1 MLKTKIIEH
10 LKKTISTNL
19 LLDPAEIEP
28 EVFTPDNEKFGHYST
43 NVALKL
49 AKNLKKNPLE
59 IAHQINSELKNSKI
73 FSKIEV
79 ASPGFINFWLKPE
92 LLQKELKEILKK
104 KKNYG
109 QPKAKSSK
117 LKTVNIEFIS
127 ANPTGQLTIGNG
139 RGGFLGDALANLLEF
154 SGFKVTRE
162 YYIND
167 AKASNQIKELGKTAL
182 GKGETYKTSYLQKK
196 IKLIKKELQGKSES
210 EAGYLLA
217 QEVMKDIK
225 NFITKRLKIK
235 FDVWFSEESL
245 YQKKA
250 IDKLLEKLEKKGLI
264 YKKEGAIW
272 FKTAQFGDTENRVLI
287 RKTGE
292 PTYFLSDLAYFLNKL
307 EGRKFNKIINIW
319 GADHH
324 GYELRLRAA
333 LKALGIADDKFKAII
348 TQMVRLVK
356 EGKEIKMSKRKG
368 EYFTLEELIKEIG
381 LDATRF
387 FFLMYSPD
395 THMDFDL
402 GLAKK
407 KSMKNPVYYVQYAA
421 VRCQSIIKKI
431 SKSKLLISQQIPK
444 NEILKFLNTAED
456 LDLIRMLVRFP
467 EKIEEATT
475 NYNPQVIIRYSLD
488 LAKKFHNFYEKEK
501 VITENQKTTFARLI
515 LIKSTLIVFQN
526 IFSILG
532 ISLPKKM

>member
-1 MLKTKIIEH
+1 MLKTKIIKH
-10 LKKTISTNL
+10 LKKTISAKL
-19 LLDPAEIEP
+19 LLGSAEIEP
-28 EVFTPDNEKFGHYST
+28 EVFVPDNERFGHYST
-43 NVALKL
+43 NIALKL

-59 IAHQINSELKNSKI
+59 IAHQINSELKDSKI

-217 QEVMKDIK
+217 QEVVKDIK
-225 NFITKRLKIK
+225 NFITKKLKIK

-264 YKKEGAIW
+264 YKKEEAIW
-272 FKTAQFGDTENRVLI
+272 FKTAQFGDTEDRVLI

-307 EGRKFNKIINIW
+307 EDRKFNKIINIW

-387 FFLMYSPD
+387 FFLMYSPG

-421 VRCQSIIKKI
+421 VRCQSIIN
-431 SKSKLLISQQIPK
+431 KLQITNYK
-444 NEILKFLNTAED
+444 LQITNLNLLNTEED
-456 LDLIRMLVRFP
+456 LSLMQTLARLP
-467 EKIEEATT
+467 EIVEEAVK

-501 VITENQKTTFARLI
+501 VITENQKTTSARLI